1 MKIVKI
7 FTIIIILIFTTILFI
22 LKIDNFKDYGLLLP
36 TFFMYIFIPLLV
48 VLNLIIK
55 TIKDK

>member
-1 MKIVKI
+1 MKLIKI
-7 FTIIIILIFTTILFI
+7 FMIIIMLIFITIMFI
-22 LKIDNFKDYGLLLP
+22 LRIDNFKEYGLLLP

-48 VLNLIIK
+48 ILNLIIK